1 MASSVTPLQNFLLSH
16 RVKKGD
22 DFTHTSLAS
31 PKGSFYIGGDD
42 DLAFTHLY
50 MQEYNAGSSNL
61 HLTEK
66 PKDIFPAVVDLDLR
80 YPLHSGLARRHSL
93 EDVAKFVKIYVAE
106 LNKLLQLDDHVDVYV
121 LQKPSPVEGSA
132 VVKDGLHLVLPS
144 VVTLSAVQLMVREA
158 CLPQV
163 EGLFERLGS
172 VNSVE
177 DVYDE
182 SVLGKNNWMMM
193 GSRKPGQAPYG
204 LSAVLRWHARDGSVS
219 EAPEALPPNEA
230 LPLLLSIRNKYVATR
245 IRGGDVERR
254 VYERQDALFA
264 VRRPAAHGDGGSPS
278 RGCTNECDTFALETL
293 EELVDMLDASRADGY
308 QTWMRAGWML
318 RNIDHR
324 LLAAWVR
331 FSQKSSKYQEGECE
345 AKWRGMQDEARERR
359 LGIGTLLMWAKE
371 DDPDRYRHVRHKD
384 LTKALSDSCDG
395 SHTDVARVV
404 KRMYGDRFVCASLRL
419 NAWYEFRGHR
429 WFPSDGACE
438 LRKLLSTEVHDKY
451 DARAKE
457 LEREADGLRD
467 RADSMADSSER
478 NEVDKD
484 MKDKYLKAKSFRT
497 VAKNLKDTNYKD
509 KVLKECREHFYVE
522 KFEEKLDA
530 NPVLLGFENGVYD
543 LEKHE
548 FRDGMPEDYL
558 TYSTGNAYAPFDP
571 DHPCVAE
578 IYRFFGQV
586 QPKAHMR
593 EYLLTLMASFLTGHI
608 IEEKF
613 HIMTGTGSNGKSKCM
628 ELFEN
633 VLGDYCC
640 KFPVTLLTQK
650 RIASNAA
657 NAELARAKGRRV
669 ASMQEPSESEHLNIG
684 LMKELSGGDKITARA
699 LYSMPVEFKPMFS
712 MVLMCNHLPSCPSDD
727 NGTWRRIRVVEFASK
742 FVHEPNPADPN
753 QFPIDLE
760 LSRKFGSWLPHF
772 MGLLLEY
779 YRAYQVNGLAEPP
792 EVLATTKE
800 YQRSNDFIAD
810 FISDKIEMN
819 APGVMLDVNDMYA
832 EFKEWWR
839 LENMKGTQPR
849 RRELVVVME
858 RKYGRTEDRDGCQF
872 FKNMRIRTSASA

>member
-1 MASSVTPLQNFLLSH
+1 MATVVTPLQLFLLRH
-16 RVKKGD
+16 KVKKGED
-22 DFTHTSLAS
+22 YTHTSLSLPTGA
-31 PKGSFYIGGDD
+31 FYIGGDD
-42 DLAFTHLY
+42 DSVFTHLY

-61 HLTEK
+61 YLTEK
-66 PKDIFPAVVDLDLR
+66 PKDIFPAIVDLDLR
-80 YPLHSGLARRHSL
+80 YPLCSGTTRRHTV
-93 EDVAKFVKIYVAE
+93 EDVAKFVKIYMSE
-106 LNKLLQLDDHVDVYV
+106 LNKLLHLEEHVDVYV
-121 LQKPSPVEGSA
+121 LQKPSPVASTA
-132 VVKDGLHLVLPS
+132 FVKDGLHLVIPS
-144 VVTLSAVQLMVREA
+144 VVTLRSVQLMVREA
-158 CLPQV
+158 CLSQV
-163 EGLFERLGS
+163 EDLFERLGS
-172 VNSVE
+172 VNCVE

-182 SVLGKNNWMMM
+182 NVIGKNNWMMV
-193 GSRKPGQAPYG
+193 GSRKPGQAAYG
-204 LSAVLRWHARDGSVS
+204 LSAVLRWHAHNGSVS
-219 EAPEALPPNEA
+219 EAPEALPPREA
-230 LPLLLSIRNKYVATR
+230 LPLLLSIRNKPNATR
-245 IRGGDVERR
+245 IRSDVESE
-254 VYERQDALFA
+254 VYDRENAICASQSAARPRHPAL
-264 VRRPAAHGDGGSPS
+264 DSQS
-278 RGCTNECDTFALETL
+278 RTFTNECSSLDKETV
-293 EELVDMLDASRADGY
+293 EQLVDMLDASRADNY
-308 QTWMRAGWML
+308 DMWMRTGWML

-324 LLAAWVR
+324 LLPAWIR
-331 FSQKSSKYQEGECE
+331 FSQKSPKYQAGECE
-345 AKWRGMQDEARERR
+345 SKWNRMRCDGSIGM
-359 LGIGTLLMWAKE
+359 GTLRMWAKQ
-371 DDPDRYRHVRHKD
+371 DDPDNYQRIMSND
-384 LTKALSDSCDG
+384 LTKMLENSYEG

-404 KRMYGDRFVCASLRL
+404 KRMYCERFVCASLRL
-419 NAWYEFRGHR
+419 NVWYEFRGHR
-429 WFPSDGACE
+429 WFLSDGACE
-438 LRKLLSTEVHDKY
+438 LRKLLSTEVYEKY
-451 DARAKE
+451 RIAASNAGSRITSDSYNE
-457 LEREADGLRD
+457 LQRNRD
-467 RADSMADSSER
+467 ENLQRC
-478 NEVDKD
+478 
-484 MKDKYLKAKSFRT
+484 LLQ

-530 NPVLLGFENGVYD
+530 NPSLLGFENGIYD

-548 FRDGMPEDYL
+548 FRNGLPEDYV
-558 TYSTGNAYAPFDP
+558 TYSTGNVYVPFNP
-571 DHPCVAE
+571 DHLCVAE
-578 IYRFFGQV
+578 IYRFFSQV
-586 QPKAHMR
+586 QPKVHMR

-628 ELFEN
+628 ELFES

-742 FVHEPNPADPN
+742 FVHDPDPLDPT

-760 LSRKFGSWLPHF
+760 LSRKFNSWLPHF

-779 YRAYQVNGLAEPP
+779 YRVYQVNGLVEPP

-800 YQRSNDFIAD
+800 YQRSNDFVAD
-810 FISDKIEMN
+810 FISDKIDMN
-819 APGVMLDVNDMYA
+819 VPGVMLDVNDMYA

-839 LENMKGTQPR
+839 LENMKGAQPR

-872 FKNMRIRTSASA
+872 FKNMRIRTSSSGTL